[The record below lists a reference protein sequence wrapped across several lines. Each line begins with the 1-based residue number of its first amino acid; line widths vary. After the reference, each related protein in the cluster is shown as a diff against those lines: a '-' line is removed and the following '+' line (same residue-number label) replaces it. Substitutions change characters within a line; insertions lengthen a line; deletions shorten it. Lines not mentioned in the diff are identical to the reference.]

1 MPDFAVNTL
10 GTCKQIEA
18 FSLRLRKRHG
28 HMLESKAY
36 ARSYASISL
45 QYGEMNRCPVA
56 LAGWYFTRGRSH
68 QEHFAMP
75 RRRRRSDLLTNDQET
90 NRPRSFA
97 LMVLSFATGSG
108 ANLLIFVVRP
118 SGFEPPTFCSGG
130 KRSIQLSYGRT

>member
-1 MPDFAVNTL
+1 
-10 GTCKQIEA
+10 
-18 FSLRLRKRHG
+18 
-28 HMLESKAY
+28 
-36 ARSYASISL
+36 
-45 QYGEMNRCPVA
+45 
-56 LAGWYFTRGRSH
+56 
-68 QEHFAMP
+68 MP

-130 KRSIQLSYGRT
+130 KRSIQLSYGRAIG